1 MNSDPVAT
9 DSAHADEVATAPLP
23 AATRR
28 WRLAWMIGSIL
39 ATIGLI
45 AMLLRPAGPGRA
57 EAAGQGSSP
66 TPAAQTAK
74 PEVVAPGLLRIPSG
88 SPLLKRLEIVTLAPE
103 TTRQPT
109 AVVSGV
115 VVARIKDG
123 TQPLED
129 RWQFGSSA
137 ISNLYS
143 DFQRGRNEVNFASQQ
158 LAKTRELVTA
168 ETDFLSGTVERLSG
182 LAQTANIP
190 QKEFLAAKSAL
201 LKAQLQGE
209 KDIYAA
215 EADLRTARKNLA
227 AVERS
232 LAQAGAEPE
241 MLGRAEEQM
250 AIISADVPEL
260 KIGLVR
266 PDQRCEMRF
275 YGLPDR
281 VYLGHV
287 EQIGS
292 TVTPERRTLRVFLH
306 IEDAA
311 AELRPGMFGEVSIGT
326 DERQAIRVLET
337 SVLHLDL
344 QDFVLVAAG
353 DDAWRAVPVRIG
365 EGRNGRC
372 DVLEGLKAGDH
383 VIGRGAI
390 LLKSLLTQSFLENVE
405 QGRDR
410 QDAGKPS
417 ATGSAP

>member
-1 MNSDPVAT
+1 MNSDPAAEDSVT
-9 DSAHADEVATAPLP
+9 DNVATAPLP

-28 WRLAWMIGSIL
+28 WRLVWMIGSIL
-39 ATIGLI
+39 ATIALI
-45 AMLLRPAGPGRA
+45 AMLLRPTGPGRA
-57 EAAGQGSSP
+57 EAAAHGSSP
-66 TPAAQTAK
+66 APTAQAAK
-74 PEVVAPGLLRIPSG
+74 PEAIAPGLLRIPSG
-88 SPLLKRLEIVTLAPE
+88 SPLLKRLEIVTLRPE

-123 TQPLED
+123 PQPLED

-241 MLGRAEEQM
+241 MLSSAEDQM

-260 KIGLVR
+260 KIGLIR
-266 PDQRCEMRF
+266 TDQRCEMRF

-281 VYLGHV
+281 IYLGHV

-311 AELRPGMFGEVSIGT
+311 SELRPGMFGEVSIGT
-326 DERQAIRVLET
+326 DEREAIQVLET

-344 QDFVLVAAG
+344 QDFVMVAAG
-353 DDAWRAVPVRIG
+353 DDTWRAKPVRIG
-365 EGRNGRC
+365 EGQNGRC

-390 LLKSLLTQSFLENVE
+390 LLKSLLTQSFLETSGQGEARPAAGSPASVE
-405 QGRDR
+405 
-410 QDAGKPS
+410 
-417 ATGSAP
+417 SAP